1 MTKQI
6 RKTISMT
13 SSTYS
18 KLQALAAKYEGNVSM
33 MLRAL
38 IENEW
43 KAQQYAK
50 ETKWE
55 NDYKSD

>member
-18 KLQALAAKYEGNVSM
+18 KLQALAAKFEGNVSM
-33 MLRAL
+33 MMREL
-38 IENEW
+38 IERAFAE
-43 KAQQYAK
+43 QSAK
-50 ETKWE
+50 ETK
-55 NDYKSD
+55 

>member
-18 KLQALAAKYEGNVSM
+18 KLQALSAKYEGNVSM
-33 MLRAL
+33 MVRKL
-38 IENEW
+38 IEDAYL
-43 KAQQYAK
+43 AQK
-50 ETKWE
+50 ETK
-55 NDYKSD
+55 

>member
-33 MLRAL
+33 MIREL
-38 IENEW
+38 IERAWQEQS
-43 KAQQYAK
+43 KGEK
-50 ETKWE
+50 
-55 NDYKSD
+55 

>member
-33 MLRAL
+33 MMREL
-38 IENEW
+38 IEDAW
-43 KAQQYAK
+43 KAQQK
-50 ETKWE
+50 ETK
-55 NDYKSD
+55 